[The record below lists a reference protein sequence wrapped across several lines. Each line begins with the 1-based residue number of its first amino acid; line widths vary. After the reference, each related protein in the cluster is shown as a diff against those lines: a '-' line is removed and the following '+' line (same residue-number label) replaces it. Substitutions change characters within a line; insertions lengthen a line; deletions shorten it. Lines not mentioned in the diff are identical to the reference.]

1 MNMKKYFLTGSAILA
16 MWISQAQFAYDY
28 QRAANDYYAKGDYNS
43 ATVYYEKYLAD
54 GKSKDGPT
62 YDPYSVQKMSKQE
75 KAAMLSKQQSIYN
88 LAESYRHLAFHIKA
102 EPYYQ
107 QAVNF
112 DKTSFPLAKFYY
124 ATTLRALEKFDDA
137 EKYFKEFLLEYSVD
151 DAYRETAMRE
161 VSNID
166 FIKSQLKRN
175 DLSLFTVRK
184 AAAPLNLAGASYAPV
199 LAGNTFLFTSTRPDS
214 NAVKNNVYI
223 NRIYT
228 GIVKESGIENIERIP
243 LPQPTDIHQG
253 SVTFSSNGNI
263 MYLTRWTITGSQKK
277 TALYTSRKTAK
288 GWDEPVMLDESINVP
303 GANTQQPFVADN
315 ILYFASDRPGSSGGF
330 DLWYATLDA
339 AGTPS
344 NPQNLGSTINTKYD
358 EQAPYYHQA
367 SKTLVFSTNGRI
379 GMGGYDFFY
388 SNGSA
393 SAWSE
398 PANFG
403 YPVNSVRD
411 DIYFT
416 SQGTARNILENIYFS
431 SDRSAECCL
440 ELFSLKKM
448 KPMTQVSGLVI
459 SCNGNI
465 PISGATVNI
474 IDTVSN
480 KTLFTKVTGAD
491 GKYLVEMDEVI
502 PLKAVATAEGYLPNA
517 VHFTKS
523 NVDAIVLNNP
533 TICLFD
539 APKTDD
545 GTVTVD
551 NIYYDFNKAT
561 LREESF
567 PVLDQLVSMM
577 NENKNMRLEIGAHTD
592 SKGTDAYNV
601 KLSDS
606 RAKSV
611 VDYLIS
617 KGISTD
623 RLVSKGY
630 GESKPIAEN
639 TNADGS
645 DNPDGRQKNRR
656 TEFKILK

>member
-1 MNMKKYFLTGSAILA
+1 
-16 MWISQAQFAYDY
+16 
-28 QRAANDYYAKGDYNS
+28 
-43 ATVYYEKYLAD
+43 
-54 GKSKDGPT
+54 
-62 YDPYSVQKMSKQE
+62 
-75 KAAMLSKQQSIYN
+75 
-88 LAESYRHLAFHIKA
+88 
-102 EPYYQ
+102 
-107 QAVNF
+107 
-112 DKTSFPLAKFYY
+112 
-124 ATTLRALEKFDDA
+124 
-137 EKYFKEFLLEYSVD
+137 
-151 DAYRETAMRE
+151 
-161 VSNID
+161 
-166 FIKSQLKRN
+166 
-175 DLSLFTVRK
+175 
-184 AAAPLNLAGASYAPV
+184 
-199 LAGNTFLFTSTRPDS
+199 
-214 NAVKNNVYI
+214 
-223 NRIYT
+223 
-228 GIVKESGIENIERIP
+228 
-243 LPQPTDIHQG
+243 
-253 SVTFSSNGNI
+253 
-263 MYLTRWTITGSQKK
+263 MYLTRWTIKGTEKK
-277 TALYTSRKTAK
+277 TAIYTSRKNGK

-303 GANTQQPFVADN
+303 GSNTQQPFVAGN
-315 ILYFASDRPGSSGGF
+315 IIYYASDRLGSLGGF
-330 DLWYATLDA
+330 DIWYATLDA

-344 NPQNLGSTINTKYD
+344 NPQNLGSVINTKYD

-367 SKTLVFSTNGRI
+367 SNTLVYSSNGRI

-388 SNGSA
+388 SNGPS
-393 SAWSE
+393 SKWGE
-398 PANFG
+398 PINFG
-403 YPVNSVRD
+403 YPVNSVKD

-440 ELFSLKKM
+440 ELFSLKKV
-448 KPMTQVSGLVI
+448 KPMTQVSGLVV
-459 SCNGNI
+459 SCNGNT

-474 IDTVSN
+474 IDTISN

-502 PLKAVATAEGYLPNA
+502 PLKAVATAQGYLPNA
-517 VHFTKS
+517 VHFTKPAID
-523 NVDAIVLNNP
+523 NIVLNNP

-577 NENKNMRLEIGAHTD
+577 NENKNMNLEIGAHTD

-601 KLSDS
+601 KLSDA

-611 VDYLIS
+611 VDYLIEH
-617 KGISTD
+617 GITAD

-630 GESKPIAEN
+630 GESKPIADN

>member
-1 MNMKKYFLTGSAILA
+1 MKKYFVTASAILTT
-16 MWISQAQFAYDY
+16 MVSQAQFAYDY

-43 ATVYYEKYLAD
+43 ATVYYEKYLAG
-54 GKSKDGPT
+54 GKGKDGPT
-62 YDPYSVQKMSKQE
+62 YDPYTIQNMTKQE
-75 KAAMLSKQQSIYN
+75 KTAMLSKQQSIYN
-88 LAESYRHLAFHIKA
+88 LAESYRHLNFHVKA

-107 QAVNF
+107 QAISF
-112 DKTSFPLAKFYY
+112 DKTSFPLSKFRY

-137 EKYFKEFLLEYSVD
+137 EKYFKEFLAEYSGD
-151 DAYRETAMRE
+151 DSFRETAMRE
-161 VSNID
+161 VANID
-166 FIKSQLKRN
+166 FIKSQLKRT
-175 DLSLFTVRK
+175 DLSLFTVKK
-184 AAAPLNLAGASYAPV
+184 AGAPLNTTGASYAPV
-199 LAGNTFLFTSTRPDS
+199 LNGSSFLFTSTRPDS
-214 NAVKNNVYI
+214 NAVKNNVYV
-223 NRIYT
+223 NRIYSAV
-228 GIVKESGIENIERIP
+228 IKENGIENIDRVSI
-243 LPQPTDIHQG
+243 PQPTDIHQG

-263 MYLTRWTITGSQKK
+263 MYLTRWTITGKQKK
-277 TALYTSRKTAK
+277 TAIYTSRKNGK
-288 GWDEPVMLDESINVP
+288 SWDEPVMLDETINVP
-303 GANTQQPFVADN
+303 GSNTQQPFVAGN
-315 ILYFASDRPGSSGGF
+315 ILYYSSDRPGSTGGF
-330 DLWYATLDA
+330 DLWCAALDA

-344 NPQNLGSTINTKYD
+344 DPKNVGNIINTKYD
-358 EQAPYYHQA
+358 EQAPFYHHA
-367 SKTLVFSTNGRI
+367 SNTLVYSSNGKV

-388 SNGSA
+388 SAGAATNWA
-393 SAWSE
+393 E
-398 PANFG
+398 PTNFG
-403 YPVNSVRD
+403 YPVNSVKD

-440 ELFSLKKM
+440 ELFALKKV
-448 KPMTQVSGLVI
+448 KPMTQVSGMVV
-459 SCNGNI
+459 SCNGNV
-465 PISGATVNI
+465 PIGGATVSI

-480 KTLFTKVTGAD
+480 KTLFTKTTGAD

-502 PLKAVATAEGYLPNA
+502 PLKAVATAKGYLPNA
-517 VHFTKS
+517 VHFTRPA
-523 NVDAIVLNNP
+523 VDVIVLNNP
-533 TICLFD
+533 AICLFD

-577 NENKNMRLEIGAHTD
+577 NENKDMKLEIGAHTD
-592 SKGTDAYNV
+592 SKGMDTYNL
-601 KLSDS
+601 KLSDA
-606 RAKSV
+606 RAQSV
-611 VDYLIS
+611 VDYLLS

-630 GESKPIAEN
+630 GESKPVADN

>member
-1 MNMKKYFLTGSAILA
+1 MKKYFVTALA
-16 MWISQAQFAYDY
+16 VFAMVVSQAQFTYDY

-54 GKSKDGPT
+54 GKGKDGPT
-62 YDPYSVQKMSKQE
+62 YDPYTIQKMSKQE
-75 KAAMLSKQQSIYN
+75 KTVMLSKQQSIYN
-88 LAESYRHLAFHIKA
+88 LAESYRHLNFHIKA

-107 QAVNF
+107 QAVSF
-112 DKTSFPLAKFYY
+112 DKTSFPLAKFRY
-124 ATTLRALEKFDDA
+124 ATTLRALEKFDEA
-137 EKYFKEFLLEYSVD
+137 EKYFKEFLLEYSID
-151 DAYRETAMRE
+151 DTYRETAMRE
-161 VSNID
+161 ISNID

-175 DLSLFTVRK
+175 DLSLFTVKK
-184 AAAPLNLAGASYAPV
+184 ATAPLNTTGASYAPV
-199 LAGNTFLFTSTRPDS
+199 LMSNTFLFTSTRPDS
-214 NAVKNNVYI
+214 DAVKNNVYI

-228 GIVKESGIENIERIP
+228 GSIKENGIENIERISI
-243 LPQPTDIHQG
+243 PQPTDIHQG

-263 MYLTRWTITGSQKK
+263 MYLTRWTIKGTEKK
-277 TALYTSRKTAK
+277 TAIYTSRKNGK

-303 GANTQQPFVADN
+303 GSNTQQPFVAGN
-315 ILYFASDRPGSSGGF
+315 IIYYASDRLGSLGGF
-330 DLWYATLDA
+330 DIWYATLDA

-344 NPQNLGSTINTKYD
+344 NPQNLGSVINTKYD

-367 SKTLVFSTNGRI
+367 SNTLVYSSNGRI

-388 SNGSA
+388 SNGPS
-393 SAWSE
+393 SKWGE
-398 PANFG
+398 PINFG
-403 YPVNSVRD
+403 YPVNSVKD

-440 ELFSLKKM
+440 ELFSLKKV
-448 KPMTQVSGLVI
+448 KPMTQVSGLVV
-459 SCNGNI
+459 SCNGNT

-474 IDTVSN
+474 IDTISN

-502 PLKAVATAEGYLPNA
+502 PLKAVATAQGYLPNA
-517 VHFTKS
+517 VHFTKPAID
-523 NVDAIVLNNP
+523 NIVLNNP

-577 NENKNMRLEIGAHTD
+577 NENKNMNLEIGAHTD

-601 KLSDS
+601 KLSDA

-611 VDYLIS
+611 VDYLIEH
-617 KGISTD
+617 GITAD

-630 GESKPIAEN
+630 GESKPIADN

>member
-1 MNMKKYFLTGSAILA
+1 MKKYFVTASAILA
-16 MWISQAQFAYDY
+16 MMIAQAQFAYDY

-54 GKSKDGPT
+54 RKGKDGPT
-62 YDPYSVQKMSKQE
+62 YDPYTIQKMSKQE
-75 KAAMLSKQQSIYN
+75 KAVMLSKQQSIYN
-88 LAESYRHLAFHIKA
+88 LAESYRHLNFHVKA

-112 DKTSFPLAKFYY
+112 DKTAFPLSKFRY
-124 ATTLRALEKFDDA
+124 ASTLRALEKFDEA
-137 EKYFKEFLLEYSVD
+137 EKYFKEFLAEYTVD
-151 DAYRETAMRE
+151 DSYRETAMRE
-161 VSNID
+161 VNNID
-166 FIKSQLKRN
+166 FIKAQLKRN

-184 AAAPLNLAGASYAPV
+184 GTSHLNTTGASYAPV
-199 LAGNTFLFTSTRPDS
+199 LSGNTFIFTSTRPDS
-214 NAVKNNVYI
+214 NAVKNNVYV
-223 NRIYT
+223 NRIYSGT
-228 GIVKESGIENIERIP
+228 VKENGVENIERLSI
-243 LPQPTDIHQG
+243 PQPTDIHQG
-253 SVTFSSNGNI
+253 AVTFSSNGNI
-263 MYLTRWTITGSQKK
+263 MYLTRWTITGNQKK
-277 TALYTSRKTAK
+277 TAIYTSRKTGN
-288 GWDEPVMLDESINVP
+288 GWDEPVMLDETINVP
-303 GANTQQPFVADN
+303 GSNTQQPFVAGN
-315 ILYFASDRPGSSGGF
+315 ILYYASDRPGSLGGF
-330 DLWYATLDA
+330 DLWTATLDA

-344 NPQNLGSTINTKYD
+344 DPKNLGAVINTKYD
-358 EQAPYYHQA
+358 EQAPYYHHA
-367 SKTLVFSTNGRI
+367 STTLVYSTNGRV
-379 GMGGYDFFY
+379 GMGGYDFFS
-388 SNGSA
+388 SNGA
-393 SAWSE
+393 TTNWSE
-398 PANFG
+398 PINFG
-403 YPVNSVRD
+403 YPVNSVKD

-440 ELFSLKKM
+440 ELFTLKKV

-459 SCNGNI
+459 SCNGNT

-491 GKYLVEMDEVI
+491 GKYLVELDEVT
-502 PLKAVATAEGYLPNA
+502 PLKAVATAQGYLPNA
-517 VHFTKS
+517 VHFTKPA
-523 NVDAIVLNNP
+523 VDAIVLNNP

-577 NENKNMRLEIGAHTD
+577 NENKDMKLEIGAHTD
-592 SKGTDAYNV
+592 SKGTDAYNL
-601 KLSDS
+601 KLSDA

-611 VDYLIS
+611 VDYLLS

-630 GESKPIAEN
+630 GETNPVADN
-639 TNADGS
+639 TNIDGS